1 MSQPPFPG
9 PASGPAPGAPVDGAA
24 LAAQAPIVFLHIP
37 KTAGQTIHNALAA
50 MVGKRHVSPI
60 RTHTQAPGAAPQM
73 PAGYALYS
81 GHIDW
86 TELETLPRGRFTF
99 TVLRDPRERI
109 ASFYFFLL
117 KEAEAL
123 DRDALERPENHGKKL
138 ILQRSAED
146 YFFGGPA
153 GFNAFILDHYDN
165 FYVSYLATRKMRG
178 RSELRDLAASDR
190 IARARAN
197 TAKIDRI
204 YPISGL
210 GRLEADVAARFG
222 GEISVTKTYVNA
234 GPMAREESRW
244 PKLLNRMATD
254 KGRAALEAFA
264 EADLELMAQLGLLE
278 A

>member
-1 MSQPPFPG
+1 MF
-9 PASGPAPGAPVDGAA
+9 ADLLKRLTAPAP
-24 LAAQAPIVFLHIP
+24 
-37 KTAGQTIHNALAA
+37 
-50 MVGKRHVSPI
+50 
-60 RTHTQAPGAAPQM
+60 
-73 PAGYALYS
+73 
-81 GHIDW
+81 
-86 TELETLPRGRFTF
+86 ETLPDTDARLALTALLVRVARSDG
-99 TVLRDPRERI
+99 DYDHDERARI
-109 ASFYFFLL
+109 
-117 KEAEAL
+117 
-123 DRDALERPENHGKKL
+123 
-138 ILQRSAED
+138 
-146 YFFGGPA
+146 
-153 GFNAFILDHYDN
+153 
-165 FYVSYLATRKMRG
+165 
-178 RSELRDLAASDR
+178 DR